1 MLDAYFDGIIRVKLQ
16 TKMLDD
22 VVSSVACLNYH
33 RIRVLCV
40 CFFWVCEFFRFYSLV
55 IITKFVLFS
64 SCLE

>member
-40 CFFWVCEFFRFYSLV
+40 CFFG
-55 IITKFVLFS
+55 FVSFS
-64 SCLE
+64 DSIR

>member
-1 MLDAYFDGIIRVKLQ
+1 MLDAYFDGIRVKLK

-40 CFFWVCEFFRFYSLV
+40 CVLG
-55 IITKFVLFS
+55 FVSFS
-64 SCLE
+64 DSIR